1 VIIAQTILTVYAGD
15 QIFKLVAPGL
25 CVPRPGLHWHSFM
38 IRIGGTL
45 LGLIAAI
52 LIWYIGRHS
61 ALIRRVL
68 CHSPSGAGN
77 GGGNGNPYGLAAS
90 YAVLIVPVMFVRLFA
105 PPQFLPG
112 AILGTVRS

>member
-1 VIIAQTILTVYAGD
+1 MAQTILTIYAGD

-25 CVPRPGLHWHSFM
+25 CVRCPYLHWHSFV

-45 LGLIAAI
+45 LGLVMAI

-68 CHSPSGAGN
+68 CYSPSGPGN

-90 YAVLIVPVMFVRLFA
+90 YAVLIVPVLFVRLFA
-105 PPQFLPG
+105 PPQLLPG
-112 AILGTVRS
+112 AILGTVRT

>member
-1 VIIAQTILTVYAGD
+1 MAQTILTVYAGD

-25 CVPRPGLHWHSFM
+25 CVPRPCLHWHSFV

-45 LGLIAAI
+45 LGLIMAI

-61 ALIRRVL
+61 TLIRRVL
-68 CHSPSGAGN
+68 CYSPSGAGN
-77 GGGNGNPYGLAAS
+77 GGGNGSPYGLAAS
-90 YAVLIVPVMFVRLFA
+90 YAVLIAPVMFVRLFG
-105 PPQFLPG
+105 PPQLLPG

>member
-1 VIIAQTILTVYAGD
+1 MAQTILTVYSGD
-15 QIFKLVAPGL
+15 QIFKLVTPGL
-25 CVPRPGLHWHSFM
+25 CVRCPCLNWHSFV

-45 LGLIAAI
+45 LGLIMAI

-61 ALIRRVL
+61 TPIRRVL
-68 CHSPSGAGN
+68 FYSPSGAGN
-77 GGGNGNPYGLAAS
+77 GSGNGSPYGLAAS

-105 PPQFLPG
+105 PPQLLPG

>member
-1 VIIAQTILTVYAGD
+1 MAQTILTVYTGD
-15 QIFKLVAPGL
+15 QMFKLVAPGL
-25 CVPRPGLHWHSFM
+25 CVPRPYLNCHSFV

-45 LGLIAAI
+45 LGLIMAI

-61 ALIRRVL
+61 TLIRRVL
-68 CHSPSGAGN
+68 CYSHSGAGN
-77 GGGNGNPYGLAAS
+77 GGGNGSPYGLAAS

-105 PPQFLPG
+105 PPQLLPG